1 LTDRSKTHHNA
12 TDRQLRL
19 LVGLVVFL
27 ALGPIAA
34 SIYAIA
40 AGRTEQPSIL
50 TIVALIVAVV
60 ASNRAVLNVR
70 VRSNNWGQSWTD
82 IVVLVG
88 LTVAPPPWV
97 VLCTAVGV
105 AIGRMLGRISPLK
118 LVFGEAK
125 DTVWAAAG
133 AAVLYAASADFR
145 GGVPQFNVTALAIAF
160 VALTVVDELL
170 ALPVIAL
177 ATHTPLR
184 QQFRR
189 YLDIRIGFGAARFV
203 VAILIVWLLSIN
215 RDAQL
220 LLVAPLLILSLH
232 LWYSGRI
239 RKRDERISWQRLAS
253 SAEAL
258 NDVDLGRV
266 LEVAVEWAPDLFSAD
281 GAEVELFND
290 PPRLVRGAGGK
301 VDADGDSEWPTDAF
315 VITTVLEGRAAKRPI
330 GEFRLRF
337 RSRVTLNEMENYK
350 LRTFASAL
358 NTAIHNAS
366 AYTELE
372 RVAIVHAHDAAHDS
386 LTGLANRR
394 QLIDQGQKR
403 IAEGHSDG
411 VIALLLLDLNHF
423 KEVNDT
429 LGHAAGDEVLKQIAD
444 RLKAAARPADLV
456 ARLGGDEFAVLLTGL
471 PAPAV
476 AAHRSERLIAV
487 LHESIE
493 VEGMRISVEASGG
506 IATAP
511 STGGIA
517 ELLRRADVA
526 MYQAKRSG
534 QRIAT
539 YSHARDTADIGR
551 FAITG
556 SMSSAVAD
564 GTLTVDFQPIVDLA
578 SGEVLAAEAL
588 ARWHHP
594 DHGTVDPLR
603 FLETV
608 ERSGLLPAF
617 AEAVLDQALLACV
630 SWREAGFDLPVA
642 VNVAPRSLLDPR
654 FPGSVMTRL
663 RTHDL
668 PPDRL
673 ILELT
678 ETLTISQLEV
688 VDQVLGRFRD
698 EGVRLALDDFGTGYS
713 SLSVLSR
720 IPVHELKIDRE
731 FVTSMETS
739 PEAGAVIRSTV
750 DLGRSL
756 NLAVVA
762 EGVDSEPQRRA
773 LWEMGCTAGQG
784 HLFARPMTAARLLAA
799 LHRGSGGRPGMLA
812 TALHDEGAVI
822 RLSPHRRPVPRQRG
836 ERLPHLGG

>member
-1 LTDRSKTHHNA
+1 MLA
-12 TDRQLRL
+12 IA
-19 LVGLVVFL
+19 GLVV
-27 ALGPIAA
+27 A
-34 SIYAIA
+34 SI
-40 AGRTEQPSIL
+40 
-50 TIVALIVAVV
+50 
-60 ASNRAVLNVR
+60 ASSRVVLNVR
-70 VRSNNWGQSWTD
+70 IRSNNWGQSWTD
-82 IVVLVG
+82 IVVLIG
-88 LTVAPPPWV
+88 LTFAPPPWV
-97 VLCTAVGV
+97 VLCTAVGG
-105 AIGRMLGRISPLK
+105 IISRLIGRISPLK
-118 LVFGEAK
+118 MTFAVAK
-125 DTVWAAAG
+125 DIVWASAG
-133 AAVLYAASADFR
+133 AAVLYAAGADFR
-145 GGVPQFNVTALAIAF
+145 GGAPQFNVTVLALAF
-160 VALTVVDELL
+160 LALTLVDELL
-170 ALPVIAL
+170 AHPVIAL

-184 QQFRR
+184 QQFSR
-189 YLDIRIGFGAARFV
+189 YVDIRIGFGAARLV
-203 VAILIVWLLSIN
+203 VALFIVWLLSIN

-266 LEVAVEWAPDLFSAD
+266 MEVAVEWAPDLFSAD
-281 GAEVELFND
+281 GAEVELFSD

-301 VDADGDSEWPTDAF
+301 IDTEAEWPTDAF
-315 VITTVLEGRAAKRPI
+315 VITTVLEGRAAKHPI

-337 RSRVTLNEMENYK
+337 RGPVTLNEMENYK

-358 NTAIHNAS
+358 NTAIHNAT

-372 RVAIVHAHDAAHDS
+372 RVAIVHAHDAAHDA

-394 QLIDQGQKR
+394 QLLDQGKKL
-403 IAEGHSDG
+403 ISEGHSDG
-411 VIALLLLDLNHF
+411 VVALLLLDLNHF

-429 LGHAAGDEVLKQIAD
+429 LGHAAGDEVLKEVAD
-444 RLKAAARPADLV
+444 RLLAVAREGDLV
-456 ARLGGDEFAVLLTGL
+456 SRLGGDEFAVLLTAL

-476 AAHRSERLIAV
+476 ATHRAERLIAA
-487 LHESIE
+487 LQEPIE
-493 VEGMRISVEASGG
+493 VEGMWITVEASGG
-506 IATAP
+506 IATP
-511 STGGIA
+511 TGTGGIA

-539 YSHARDTADIGR
+539 YSHARDTADLGR
-551 FAITG
+551 FAIAG
-556 SMSSAVAD
+556 GLSSAVAD

-578 SGEVLAAEAL
+578 SGEVLAAETL

-617 AEAVLDQALLACV
+617 AEAVLDQALLTCV

-688 VDQVLGRFRD
+688 VDRVLGRLRD

-720 IPVHELKIDRE
+720 IPVHELKIDSE
-731 FVTSMETS
+731 FVSAMETS

-773 LWEMGCTAGQG
+773 LWELGCTAGQG
-784 HLFARPMTAARLLAA
+784 HLFARPMPAARLLAL
-799 LHRGSGGRPGMLA
+799 LHRGSGGRPGALA
-812 TALHDEGAVI
+812 PALHDEGAVI
-822 RLSPHRRPVPRQRG
+822 RLSPHRRAVPRQRS

>member
-1 LTDRSKTHHNA
+1 MTDEQKAHHNA

-19 LVGLVVFL
+19 LVGLVVFV
-27 ALGPIAA
+27 ALVALIFSIHAIATGLVNTPPLV
-34 SIYAIA
+34 AIA
-40 AGRTEQPSIL
+40 AL
-50 TIVALIVAVV
+50 ALAATASTSAVV
-60 ASNRAVLNVR
+60 NVR
-70 VRSNNWGQSWTD
+70 VNATKFGQSWTD
-82 IVVLVG
+82 IVILVA
-88 LTVAPPPWV
+88 LTVMPPPWV
-97 VLCTAVGV
+97 VVSTAVGIV
-105 AIGRMLGRISPLK
+105 IGRFLARVSPLK
-118 LVFGEAK
+118 VAFGTGK
-125 DTVWAAAG
+125 DTICAAAG
-133 AAVLYAASADFR
+133 GLVAYATGAHFVQ
-145 GGVPQFNVTALAIAF
+145 GEPQFHLTTLFLMLLAVTF
-160 VALTVVDELL
+160 TDELL
-170 ALPVIAL
+170 INPVISL
-177 ATHTPLR
+177 ATQTPLS
-184 QQFRR
+184 QQIRR
-189 YLDIRIGFGAARFV
+189 HLDIRLGFLAARLIVAFFV
-203 VAILIVWLLSIN
+203 VWLLSVN
-215 RDAQL
+215 HDAQL
-220 LLVAPLLILSLH
+220 LLVVPLLILTMH
-232 LWYSGRI
+232 LWYLSRI
-239 RKRDERISWQRLAS
+239 RKRDERISWQGLAT

-258 NDVDLGRV
+258 NDVDLDRV
-266 LEVAVEWAPDLFSAD
+266 MAVAVEWAPSLFSAD
-281 GAEVELFND
+281 SAEVEVFHTD
-290 PPRLVRGAGGK
+290 QPKVVRGTAGK
-301 VDADGDSEWPTDAF
+301 VALEGAWPADAF
-315 VITTVLEGRAAKRPI
+315 VITTVLEGRTDRRPI

-337 RSRVTLNEMENYK
+337 RGPVTLNEMENYK

-358 NTAIHNAS
+358 NTALHNAT
-366 AYTELE
+366 AYAELE
-372 RVAIVHAHDAAHDS
+372 RIAIVHAHDAAHDA

-394 QLIDQGQKR
+394 QLIDQGQKK

-429 LGHAAGDEVLKQIAD
+429 LGHAAGDQVLKVVAD
-444 RLKAAARPADLV
+444 RLKSAARPADLV
-456 ARLGGDEFAVLLTGL
+456 SRLGGDEFAVLLTGL

-476 AAHRSERLIAV
+476 ATHRSEGLIAV

-493 VEGMRISVEASGG
+493 VEGMQISVEASGG

-578 SGEVLAAEAL
+578 NGEVLAAEAL

-720 IPVHELKIDRE
+720 IPVHELKIDSE
-731 FVTSMETS
+731 FVTAMETS

-812 TALHDEGAVI
+812 PALHDEGAVI
-822 RLSPHRRPVPRQRG
+822 RLSPHRRPVPRQRS